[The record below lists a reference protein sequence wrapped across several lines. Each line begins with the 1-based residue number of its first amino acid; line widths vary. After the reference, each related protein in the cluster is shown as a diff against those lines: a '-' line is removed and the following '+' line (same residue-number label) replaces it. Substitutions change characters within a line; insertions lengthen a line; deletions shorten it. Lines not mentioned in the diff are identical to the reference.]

1 MAEPHE
7 IKDVPQLAHT
17 PHTPH
22 GSPRRKQKERKVP
35 GIVMLLAFALVAGI
49 GYVAGVVNSGELN
62 GRIGTLLGGEQI
74 DLSSVQATY
83 RALSDNFD
91 GKLDQQKLIEGAN
104 KGLVE
109 AAGDDYTVFMN
120 RSESS
125 EFDNSLTGNI
135 GGGIGVEVGERNSV
149 ATVLRV
155 LRDNPAEKA
164 GVETGDII
172 VKVNDESTEN
182 LTLNEVTGKIRGEVD
197 TTVKLT
203 VVRGGAEREFNIT
216 RAQVNNPSAYGEI
229 KDGVGVLTITRFD
242 NETGRLARAVASD
255 FKAKGVKGVVLDLR
269 GNGGGY
275 VTAAQEVAGIW
286 LDNQLVTSERANG
299 RTTEELKSKGTPILN
314 GVPTTV
320 LVNGSSASASEI
332 VAGALRDHKAAKLVG
347 TTTFGK
353 GSVQKLVNLSDGA
366 MLKVTIARWYTPAG
380 VNISEKGLTPDTTIE
395 RTAED
400 INAGR
405 DPQLDGAFKSF

>member
-7 IKDVPQLAHT
+7 IQDVPQSAHAS
-17 PHTPH
+17 H
-22 GSPRRKQKERKVP
+22 GSPRRKQEKRRVP
-35 GIVMLLAFALVAGI
+35 TLVMVLAFVFVAGI
-49 GYVAGVVNSGELN
+49 GYVAGTVNSGELN

-74 DLSSVQATY
+74 DLSSVQSTY

-109 AAGDDYTVFMN
+109 AAGDEYTVFMN
-120 RSESS
+120 NSESS

-135 GGGIGVEVGERNSV
+135 GGGIGVEMGTRNDV
-149 ATVLRV
+149 PTVLRV

-164 GVETGDII
+164 GIEIGDII
-172 VKVNDESTEN
+172 IAVNDETTEN
-182 LTLNEVTGKIRGEVD
+182 LTLSEVTAKIRGEVD
-197 TTVKLT
+197 TTVKIT
-203 VVRGGAEREFNIT
+203 VARAGAEKEFNIT
-216 RAQVNNPSAYGEI
+216 REQVNNPSAYGEI

-242 NETGRLARAVASD
+242 NETGSLARAVAND

-286 LDNQLVTSERANG
+286 LDKQLVTSERANG
-299 RTTEELKSKGTPILN
+299 RTTEELKSRGTPILN
-314 GVPTTV
+314 GIPTTV
-320 LVNGSSASASEI
+320 LVNQSSASASEI
-332 VAGALRDHKAAKLVG
+332 VAGALRDHKVAKLYG

-353 GSVQKLVNLSDGA
+353 GSVQKLVNLTGGA
-366 MLKVTIARWYTPAG
+366 TLKVTIARWYTPAG
-380 VNISEKGLTPDTTIE
+380 VNISEKGLTPDTKVD
-395 RTAED
+395 RTSED

-405 DPQLDGAFKSF
+405 DPQLEAALKSF